1 MRSAQTDGTVRW
13 SEFLRGSTAERRR
26 AVGMAKY
33 GNGSCHSYSYTSET
47 G

>member
-13 SEFLRGSTAERRR
+13 SEFLRGSTAERRT
-26 AVGMAKY
+26 VSMAKY